1 MTVLAA
7 RAAEFE
13 DGYAWGVVRQLFE
26 AEIRADGGQR
36 LADDAVALAAL
47 ALTRDTQRGDEDS
60 FAVLHGLYWL
70 TADIAQQAPL
80 LLAVDDLHWADQPS
94 QRFVAHLA
102 HRLEGL
108 AVLLAHTVREPRSGP
123 AQQKSLIAG
132 LAAEASVITL
142 RPAALG
148 AAACAELVRGR
159 LGADPSPAF
168 QDACRELT
176 GGNPLLL
183 RGLLASLAAEGVK
196 GTDAEVPHLRRLTPG
211 SVSRSV
217 LLQLGRMPAAALAA
231 ARAVAAADARS
242 RGAPDVAVQ
251 CLERALAEPPAAGV
265 RGDVLFELGS
275 AQTFRA
281 PAKPE
286 RPARPHVALQRC
298 PARTR
303 MPACRSRRPRR
314 SG

>member
-1 MTVLAA
+1 MRTP
-7 RAAEFE
+7 
-13 DGYAWGVVRQLFE
+13 
-26 AEIRADGGQR
+26 
-36 LADDAVALAAL
+36 
-47 ALTRDTQRGDEDS
+47 

-108 AVLLAHTVREPRSGP
+108 AVLLVLTVREPRSGT

-132 LAAEASVITL
+132 LAAEASVIAL

-148 AAACAELVRGR
+148 RRPARNWCAGR
-159 LGADPSPAF
+159 WASTRRPAF

-183 RGLLASLAAEGVK
+183 RGLLASLAAEGAK

-231 ARAVAAADARS
+231 ARAIAVLGTAATAERAARLAGLDGDAS
-242 RGAPDVAVQ
+242 AEAIGALMAERFIEG
-251 CLERALAEPPAAGV
+251 ERALRFVHPLVRVRDLPGSGAAGAAALAQA
-265 RGDVLFELGS
+265 RG
-275 AQTFRA
+275 
-281 PAKPE
+281 PH
-286 RPARPHVALQRC
+286 AR
-298 PARTR
+298 
-303 MPACRSRRPRR
+303 
-314 SG
+314 